1 MRRWRMRK
9 QKARPR
15 TDAASILVGLEVT
28 VVSAIGGNARFFSTA
43 PGGFFSTRLIVAVVI
58 RVIVVVLIVF
68 EIDVV
73 EHDAQH
79 RSTDTENGLL
89 HPCQHRARKT
99 PMLNHD
105 HSLIYFTRDHGSV
118 AHAQDWWR
126 IKEYDVVAH
135 F

>member
-1 MRRWRMRK
+1 MRRWRTRK
-9 QKARPR
+9 QKARSR
-15 TDAASILVGLEVT
+15 ADAASILVGLEVT
-28 VVSAIGGNARFFSTA
+28 VVGAVGSNARFFPTA
-43 PGGFFSTRLIVAVVI
+43 SGRFFSTRLIIAVVI
-58 RVIVVVLIVF
+58 RVVVVVLVVF

-79 RSTDTENGLL
+79 RSADTENGLF

-99 PMLNHD
+99 PMLNYD
-105 HSLIYFTRDHGSV
+105 HSLIDFTRDHGSV